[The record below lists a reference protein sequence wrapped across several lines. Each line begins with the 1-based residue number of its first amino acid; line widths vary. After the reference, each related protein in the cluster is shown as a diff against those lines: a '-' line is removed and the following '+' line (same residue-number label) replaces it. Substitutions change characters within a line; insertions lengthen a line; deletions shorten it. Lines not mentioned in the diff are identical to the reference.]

1 MLSRDFDPLETEQLF
16 NLKDLV
22 DQIVKSG
29 LQADEC
35 IQWSQE
41 LRNRLDVCK
50 KVISA
55 EFADLGA

>member
-35 IQWSQE
+35 LQWSQE
-41 LRNRLDVCK
+41 LRN
-50 KVISA
+50 
-55 EFADLGA
+55 